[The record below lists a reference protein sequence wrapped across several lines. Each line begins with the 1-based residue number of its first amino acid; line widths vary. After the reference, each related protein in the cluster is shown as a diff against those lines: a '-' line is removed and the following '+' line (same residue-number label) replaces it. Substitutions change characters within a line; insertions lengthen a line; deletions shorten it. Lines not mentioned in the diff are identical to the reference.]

1 MALWTSWTRTVSHG
15 RGLMSLSSRNCDC
28 DKSLGILPICVCSV
42 LLPFSSKS
50 MFHIHMNIPPKRN
63 SSLETFIFSFN
74 LNTSILLLEVLFN
87 RPKSNVSTRNHLTSL
102 IQPLYRM
109 TETVFQIL
117 YLIEVR
123 MARLVYFRDGS
134 NFSFEWL
141 FSFNPTWS
149 VSAQTLGT
157 YGSLYFSF
165 FVWSG

>member
-1 MALWTSWTRTVSHG
+1 M
-15 RGLMSLSSRNCDC
+15 
-28 DKSLGILPICVCSV
+28 
-42 LLPFSSKS
+42 LPFSSKS

-123 MARLVYFRDGS
+123 MARLVYFREGS
-134 NFSFEWL
+134 NFPFKWL

-165 FVWSG
+165 FIWSGQYFRQFLPPRLSILCPFYAHGAYFDKLSIWSESAPRALSLR